1 MAIIPDINRLITNSH
16 STTYG
21 LSTDTIMRS
30 VAAILMELLR
40 VLEITMKLI
49 FINETKS
56 NDIEPIFRALMRE

>member
-1 MAIIPDINRLITNSH
+1 MVIIPDIDRLITNSH

-21 LSTDTIMRS
+21 ISIDTIIIS
-30 VAAILMELLR
+30 VTVILMDLLR

-56 NDIEPIFRALMRE
+56 NDIEHIFRALMRE